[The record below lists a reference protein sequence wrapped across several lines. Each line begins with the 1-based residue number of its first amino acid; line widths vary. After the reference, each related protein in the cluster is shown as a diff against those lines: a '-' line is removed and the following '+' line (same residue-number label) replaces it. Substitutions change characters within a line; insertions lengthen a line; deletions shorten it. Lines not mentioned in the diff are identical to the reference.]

1 LSDPELFISYSRED
15 RPRARLFAECLSEE
29 GFTVWWDAALRSGET
44 FDEVIERNLRAAKA
58 VVVLWSPRSVVSRW
72 VRAEATLAD
81 RRGCLAPVI
90 IEPCDRPIIFE
101 LTHTTELSHWDGARD
116 DPAWTQF
123 VADLRRQVGGGEKPA
138 APAFPRLVASA
149 DEDDDDD
156 DGACEQTQIYGY
168 STPASLEQ
176 HVLEVRAE
184 GENVATYVIGSLG
197 LRIGRNKPADIILAD
212 PSVSRTHCEEAMKE
226 GNLVV
231 SDLAS
236 TNGTFVDDE
245 RVNGSRALA
254 VGSVLQ
260 VGNVRLVHEVRALAR
275 AG

>member
-1 LSDPELFISYSRED
+1 MSGPELFISYSRED
-15 RPRARLFAECLSEE
+15 RPRARVFAECLAEE

-58 VVVLWSPRSVVSRW
+58 VVVLWSPRSVASRW

-81 RRGCLAPVI
+81 RRGCLVPVI

-101 LTHTTELSHWDGARD
+101 LTHTTEFSHWDGARD
-116 DPAWTQF
+116 DPAWIQF
-123 VADLRRQVGGGEKPA
+123 VTDLRRQVGGLQKPA
-138 APAFPRLVASA
+138 APAFPRLAA
-149 DEDDDDD
+149 QDDDDDDD

-176 HVLEVRAE
+176 HVLEVQAE
-184 GENVATYVIGSLG
+184 GESLATYAVGPLG

-212 PSVSRTHCEEAMKE
+212 PSVSRTHCEVAMKE

-245 RVNGSRALA
+245 RVNGSCTLA
-254 VGSVLQ
+254 VGSVLK
-260 VGNVRLVHEVRALAR
+260 VGNVRMVHEVRALAR
-275 AG
+275 AS